1 MKTSLILLALA
12 TWYAPPAAQE
22 SALSAG
28 ILQAAH
34 IRVIVEGG
42 YATVVATYRVNRSGE
57 PLVLEAIRMPD
68 QVIRVHDAFGPGFR
82 LDSRQLVDRRQL
94 VAPAGPAGVMH
105 VRLRYRVEGDFSR
118 VPVFIPNAAALPE
131 STIRLWI
138 LAGSPG
144 AAPEAA
150 FPGFERQ
157 PDGSLLAAPAE
168 LPSAVL
174 LRTAG
179 GAVEATNVVLLA
191 VVLLLL
197 AGAVAWAALHVR
209 ARRRRRRLA

>member
-12 TWYAPPAAQE
+12 TWYAPSGAQE
-22 SALSAG
+22 VPPSAG
-28 ILQAAH
+28 TLQAAH
-34 IRVIVEGG
+34 IRIIVEGG

-68 QVIRVHDAFGPGFR
+68 QVIVVHDAFGPGFT

-94 VAPAGPAGVMH
+94 VAPAGPVGVMH
-105 VRLRYRVEGDFSR
+105 VRMRYRIEGDFSR
-118 VPVFIPNAAALPE
+118 IPVFVPNAAAVQE
-131 STIRLWI
+131 STIRLRI
-138 LAGSPG
+138 LAGSQG
-144 AAPEAA
+144 TAPQAA

-157 PDGSLLAAPAE
+157 PDGSLLAAPTE

-179 GAVEATNVVLLA
+179 GGVAPTNAVLLA

-197 AGAVAWAALHVR
+197 AAGVAWAALHVR
-209 ARRRRRRLA
+209 ARRRHRRLA